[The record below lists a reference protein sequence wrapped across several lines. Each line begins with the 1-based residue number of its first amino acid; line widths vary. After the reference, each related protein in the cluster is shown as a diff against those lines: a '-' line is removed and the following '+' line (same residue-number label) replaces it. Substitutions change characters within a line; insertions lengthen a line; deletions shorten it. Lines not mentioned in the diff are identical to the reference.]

1 MCIHVHEQHHC
12 QTPLL
17 CTQDCYIHYTC
28 VALPFRLYRWGSG
41 WRPPT
46 GRWRGDVPSCP
57 PTTAAVACAL
67 TQSRPRS
74 DLQSQTCIADDVI
87 HGNYINP
94 KHGLRL
100 CVVLWCHSYSRSS
113 IFIDIYW
120 KPQFWGYVNSW
131 PMIFSIQCLVWKWFS
146 RNI

>member
-1 MCIHVHEQHHC
+1 MQNISLKIIQTEKKMTVITCAYMYMNNTIVKHHYSV
-12 QTPLL
+12 
-17 CTQDCYIHYTC
+17 CTQDCYIQYTC
-28 VALPFRLYRWGSG
+28 TALPFRLYRWGSG

-57 PTTAAVACAL
+57 PTAAAVACAL

-74 DLQSQTCIADDVI
+74 DLRGQKCIVDDVI
-87 HGNYINP
+87 HGNYISP

-113 IFIDIYW
+113 IFIDLY
-120 KPQFWGYVNSW
+120 PSSED
-131 PMIFSIQCLVWKWFS
+131 M
-146 RNI
+146 